1 MYCIFFRESECS
13 QTCGGGW
20 QLFSREC
27 NNPPPQNGGKQCEG
41 YPQEK
46 RKCNDRPCDVHK
58 PTYKW
63 NSKWTCVR
71 GIEYEI
77 PDCVNDQNQ
86 VVQHGYCSYPRPND
100 TRPCNNHQHVFK
112 FVIKISI
119 IYKL

>member
-1 MYCIFFRESECS
+1 MYFFRESECS

-27 NNPPPQNGGKQCEG
+27 NDPTPQNGGKQCEG

-46 RKCNDRPCDVHK
+46 RKCNDRPCDK

-63 NSKWTCVR
+63 NIEWTCSGGTEY
-71 GIEYEI
+71 GITK
-77 PDCVNDQNQ
+77 CVNDQNQ
-86 VVQHGYCSYPRPND
+86 VVQDGYCFNPRPRE

-112 FVIKISI
+112 FVI
-119 IYKL
+119 